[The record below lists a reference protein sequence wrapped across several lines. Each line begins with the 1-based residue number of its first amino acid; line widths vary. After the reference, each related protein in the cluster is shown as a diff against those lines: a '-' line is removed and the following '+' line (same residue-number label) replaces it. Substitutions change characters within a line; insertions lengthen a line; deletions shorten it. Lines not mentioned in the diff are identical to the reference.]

1 MCTREPFVDYQV
13 LTVTL
18 GNQSQAAAATCSPIR
33 KSVISYGGPITTRL
47 ISYNSSRNVT

>member
-18 GNQSQAAAATCSPIR
+18 GNQSRTAAAVRSPMR
-33 KSVISYGGPITTRL
+33 KYFISCAGPINTDL
-47 ISYNSSRNVT
+47 ISCIYSSDTT